1 MWGGS
6 ISNWSCLFFF
16 FFNNSTKDQWAWSC
30 SSEER
35 WRYESNGGKIQN
47 VLRESKK
54 CEWLVFQHFSLC
66 ELSSNGVHTH
76 LHWSMSHC
84 FAPYHPALPVSSL
97 FTGQTYYQYFK
108 ALHKILFF
116 YSVNRNRCNNCTW
129 LHRDSLN
136 VVVTSLEKM
145 TTVSNVILSSYN

>member
-6 ISNWSCLFFF
+6 ISNWSCLSF

-66 ELSSNGVHTH
+66 DSGSNGVHTPASWIFVTV
-76 LHWSMSHC
+76 LLLLTTLPGQSG
-84 FAPYHPALPVSSL
+84 PYLQGRHISSISRL
-97 FTGQTYYQYFK
+97 CIKFSSFIQLIETGAITAHDFTG
-108 ALHKILFF
+108 
-116 YSVNRNRCNNCTW
+116 
-129 LHRDSLN
+129 
-136 VVVTSLEKM
+136 
-145 TTVSNVILSSYN
+145 TV